1 MITTTF
7 FGPPQKQ
14 CTKNWSS
21 FSRKK
26 KEAKKSRVSN
36 SITSSSTRGLF
47 FLLRFVLLCRA
58 RLYKAV
64 VSLSLSLSLSLAK
77 AAAAARVFWSVDAET
92 TTPTGAEAQFLF
104 PLTKERE
111 RYPTISIIET
121 QFDRSLRCESAPT
134 DRKDSPL
141 RERPSRAQ
149 KKKTRSDWHSLRTF
163 FGTWTLLF
171 VTGAVVKVVE
181 VIIIIFSSVC
191 VFKESSF
198 EWRKK
203 EDKKIQKNKI
213 YFPSTFS
220 LCFNFIF
227 ILFILQKVKDFLSLS
242 FSLSLE
248 TKEEDSPHLGFSF
261 CTYDT
266 LNETETKASSLF
278 SVVSCPPT

>member
-111 RYPTISIIET
+111 RYPTISIIERHNSIDR
-121 QFDRSLRCESAPT
+121 FDVSALQPT
-134 DRKDSPL
+134 EKTLLFAKDP
-141 RERPSRAQ
+141 RAQ
-149 KKKTRSDWHSLRTF
+149 KKKNSKRLALSPYLLWDLDAALRNRRRRQSRRSHHHH
-163 FGTWTLLF
+163 LL
-171 VTGAVVKVVE
+171 KC
-181 VIIIIFSSVC
+181 VC

-242 FSLSLE
+242 FSLSR
-248 TKEEDSPHLGFSF
+248 
-261 CTYDT
+261 
-266 LNETETKASSLF
+266 NERRRL
-278 SVVSCPPT
+278 PPFRVFILYL